1 MQFHR
6 LSWSGDPTKSRLTR
20 ARGIQSTTNVGHWQL
35 DQERPE
41 SAPHAKLIQRVTD
54 RPGHD
59 RRYAI
64 DPSRISTEL
73 GWQPRHNVEEG
84 LAETVSWYL
93 SHQDWCQTVR
103 EKAGYDGGR
112 LGINQAK
119 KN

>member
-1 MQFHR
+1 MVVDNNHPY
-6 LSWSGDPTKSRLTR
+6 SGGRAGLITK
-20 ARGIQSTTNVGHWQL
+20 
-35 DQERPE
+35 
-41 SAPHAKLIQRVTD
+41 VTD
-54 RPGHD
+54 RLGHD